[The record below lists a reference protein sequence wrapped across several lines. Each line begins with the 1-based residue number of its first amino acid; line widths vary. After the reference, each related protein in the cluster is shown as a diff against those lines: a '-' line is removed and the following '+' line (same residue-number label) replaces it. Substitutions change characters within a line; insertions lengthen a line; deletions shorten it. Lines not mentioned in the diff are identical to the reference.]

1 MQGDKFQN
9 YLQEMYKGRR
19 SKCRDC
25 KKEGTISISLE
36 IVHSD
41 FIGPGNAEQ
50 SIWAICKDCF
60 EKRFPGSKSSL

>member
-19 SKCRDC
+19 SRCYDC
-25 KKEGTISISLE
+25 KKEGTIGISLE
-36 IVHSD
+36 IMHSD

-50 SIWAICKDCF
+50 SIRAICTDCY
-60 EKRFPGSKSSL
+60 EKRFPKSKS